1 MTIKLLR
8 RISGITRQ
16 YTPIT
21 QSSGAAS
28 AGELPALNSAGKL
41 DDTLFPDGMG
51 ADTRTAVASESLTA
65 GSFINEYSASGTW
78 SARLADNSNGRPAT
92 GFVKAA
98 VASSGTA
105 VVYPLDATNGEL
117 TGLEIGAAYY
127 LGTAGAVTSTPL
139 DGTDASNAGKIDQRL
154 GVARSNHGA
163 YTTSS
168 TSSAGNTGADIPAAK
183 VTTPDEVVALLPKPD
198 EFGWAA

>member
-8 RISGITRQ
+8 RVAGITQQ
-16 YTPIT
+16 YTPVT

-65 GSFINEYSASGTW
+65 GAFINEYSDGGTW

-92 GFVKAA
+92 GFVKSAVSMAA
-98 VASSGTA
+98 TA
-105 VVYPLDATNGEL
+105 TIYPLDATNSQLSGL
-117 TGLEIGAAYY
+117 TVGSNYF
-127 LGTAGAVTSTPL
+127 LGTAGAVIGTPL
-139 DGTDASNAGKIDQRL
+139 DGTVSGTAGYIDQQL
-154 GVARSNHGA
+154 GVARSATELLTDDYG
-163 YTTSS
+163 Y
-168 TSSAGNTGADIPAAK
+168 
-183 VTTPDEVVALLPKPD
+183 VVL
-198 EFGWAA
+198 